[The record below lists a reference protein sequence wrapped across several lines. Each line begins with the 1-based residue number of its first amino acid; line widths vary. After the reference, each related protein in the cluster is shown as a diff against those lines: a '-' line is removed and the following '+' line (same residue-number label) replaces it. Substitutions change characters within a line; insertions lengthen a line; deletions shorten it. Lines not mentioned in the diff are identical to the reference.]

1 VALAEALGAPV
12 FEQFHTY
19 VNFPQDHPLHG
30 GFDAAP
36 HLEAADAVLVVES
49 DVPWFPGLKH
59 PRPEARIVHVGVDPL
74 FSRYPIRGF
83 PTDLA
88 LAGTPR
94 LALQA
99 LAEAGRAPG
108 RRRRS
113 GGAAGPL
120 GSRAREHGGGGRE
133 AGAHGA
139 AGQPHGHGVGVALRG
154 RPRGRPD
161 HRGQRLRSRRDPGLL
176 QAAGSYFAAPSSGGL
191 GWGLGAALGAK
202 LAAPDKTVI
211 CCVGDGAYIFGAP
224 TAAHFVSRAYN
235 LPALFVIF
243 NNRTW
248 NAVKRAV
255 QTHARDGWA
264 VKTDSMPLT
273 ALEPAPDYE
282 MVCRASGGHGE
293 RVEDPAQ
300 LPRLSRAGCAS
311 SRKRSAR
318 FSSTS
323 SAGSRDEDPRHRTQR
338 HSGRAPGPS
347 RRGAR
352 DHHRPALD
360 QPSRA
365 AYTEADLVEAARD
378 VDVILASHLETI
390 SRGVLEA
397 APRLRLVIVPF
408 IGTDKIDL
416 EAATRLGILVANSPT
431 PENFI
436 AVAEATIGLV
446 LMLLKR
452 VKHNEAKLRRGE
464 WAQRQDRG
472 DFLFGKTVG
481 LVGLGRVGSHVARR
495 LVNWEVRLLASDPYI
510 SMARAEA
517 LEVTLVD
524 LDTLLAESDI
534 VSLHASLTDETRG
547 LIGEKQLRRMKPTAL
562 LVNTARGEMADE
574 EALARALGEG
584 VDRGGGRGRLRQGA
598 AASRQPTAGRG
609 SRAPHPHAA
618 QCEP

>member
-1 VALAEALGAPV
+1 MLKRAAVESTAEAYLELLAARGVEYLFANAGTDFAPLIEAYAKRGAQGQAAPRPLTVPHETPAVAMAHGYAMVTGRAQAVMVHVIVGAGNAVGGIINAARANVPMLFSAGRNPISEAGHSGSRDRPIHWAQESFDQAAMVREFVKWDYELRSASHLETVVDRALTLAHAEPQGPVYLTLPREVLAERQEAIEYADPVRMVKPGPLVPAPESVNEAAQILTSARNPIIIVKAAGRDPGAVAALVALAEALGAPV

-94 LALQA
+94 LALHA
-99 LAEAGRAPG
+99 LADAVARRAEAGAVAE
-108 RRRRS
+108 RRS
-113 GGAAGPL
+113 RWEAVHASTVAAAAKRASAVQLESPMDMAWV
-120 GSRAREHGGGGRE
+120 SRCVGDLVDDQTIVVNEYDLDATQ
-133 AGAHGA
+133 ACFK
-139 AGQPHGHGVGVALRG
+139 QP
-154 RPRGRPD
+154 
-161 HRGQRLRSRRDPGLL
+161 
-176 QAAGSYFAAPSSGGL
+176 GSYFAAPSSGGL

-211 CCVGDGAYIFGAP
+211 CCVGDGSYIFGAP

-300 LPRLSRAGCAS
+300 LPA
-311 SRKRSAR
+311 
-318 FSSTS
+318 
-323 SAGSRDEDPRHRTQR
+323 
-338 HSGRAPGPS
+338 
-347 RRGAR
+347 
-352 DHHRPALD
+352 
-360 QPSRA
+360 
-365 AYTEADLVEAARD
+365 
-378 VDVILASHLETI
+378 
-390 SRGVLEA
+390 
-397 APRLRLVIVPF
+397 
-408 IGTDKIDL
+408 
-416 EAATRLGILVANSPT
+416 
-431 PENFI
+431 
-436 AVAEATIGLV
+436 
-446 LMLLKR
+446 
-452 VKHNEAKLRRGE
+452 
-464 WAQRQDRG
+464 
-472 DFLFGKTVG
+472 
-481 LVGLGRVGSHVARR
+481 
-495 LVNWEVRLLASDPYI
+495 
-510 SMARAEA
+510 
-517 LEVTLVD
+517 
-524 LDTLLAESDI
+524 
-534 VSLHASLTDETRG
+534 
-547 LIGEKQLRRMKPTAL
+547 
-562 LVNTARGEMADE
+562 
-574 EALARALGEG
+574 ALARG
-584 VDRGGGRGRLRQGA
+584 LRIVKEEK
-598 AASRQPTAGRG
+598 RQVLLNVICRKP
-609 SRAPHPHAA
+609 
-618 QCEP
+618 

>member
-1 VALAEALGAPV
+1 MLKRAAVESTAEAYLELLAARGVEYLFANAGTDFAPLIEAYAKRGAQGQAAPRPITVPHEIPAVAMAHGYAMITGRAQAVMVHVIVGAGNAVGGIINAARANVPMLFSAGRNPISEAGHSGSRDRPIHWAQESFDQAAMVREFVKWDYELRSASDLETVVDRALTLAHAEPQGPVYLTLPREVLAERQEAIEYADPARMVKPGPLVPAPESVSEAAQILASARNPIIIVKAAGRDPGAVPALVALAEALGAPV
-12 FEQFHTY
+12 FDQFHTY

-49 DVPWFPGLKH
+49 DVPWFPGLTH

-99 LAEAGRAPG
+99 LAEAVARRADAG
-108 RRRRS
+108 AVAERRS
-113 GGAAGPL
+113 RWDAGHASSVAAAAK
-120 GSRAREHGGGGRE
+120 RARAVQSDTPMDMAWVSRC
-133 AGAHGA
+133 
-139 AGQPHGHGVGVALRG
+139 VGDLVDDQTIVVNEYDLDAPQACFT
-154 RPRGRPD
+154 RP
-161 HRGQRLRSRRDPGLL
+161 
-176 QAAGSYFAAPSSGGL
+176 GSYFAAPSSGGL

-300 LPRLSRAGCAS
+300 LP
-311 SRKRSAR
+311 
-318 FSSTS
+318 
-323 SAGSRDEDPRHRTQR
+323 
-338 HSGRAPGPS
+338 
-347 RRGAR
+347 
-352 DHHRPALD
+352 
-360 QPSRA
+360 
-365 AYTEADLVEAARD
+365 
-378 VDVILASHLETI
+378 
-390 SRGVLEA
+390 
-397 APRLRLVIVPF
+397 
-408 IGTDKIDL
+408 
-416 EAATRLGILVANSPT
+416 
-431 PENFI
+431 
-436 AVAEATIGLV
+436 
-446 LMLLKR
+446 
-452 VKHNEAKLRRGE
+452 
-464 WAQRQDRG
+464 
-472 DFLFGKTVG
+472 
-481 LVGLGRVGSHVARR
+481 
-495 LVNWEVRLLASDPYI
+495 
-510 SMARAEA
+510 
-517 LEVTLVD
+517 
-524 LDTLLAESDI
+524 
-534 VSLHASLTDETRG
+534 
-547 LIGEKQLRRMKPTAL
+547 
-562 LVNTARGEMADE
+562 
-574 EALARALGEG
+574 EALARG
-584 VDRGGGRGRLRQGA
+584 LRIVKEEK
-598 AASRQPTAGRG
+598 RQVLLNVICRKP
-609 SRAPHPHAA
+609 
-618 QCEP
+618 